1 VTEPNPDAD
10 QGSAGST
17 TEPPVVE
24 PRWFDVGAVS
34 DVGTEREHNEDH
46 CGFAVASATSA
57 VVVVADGVSS
67 YEAGE
72 TASSKAV
79 EVTLREYADQ
89 PASLPP
95 AKRLARAVQQANIEV
110 YDLAIVVPELRG
122 MATTLTALALD
133 RGELSVAH
141 VGDSRLYLMRD
152 GGITQLTKDHTVAAE
167 RRRVPLLGGRRAPDH
182 ADHHT
187 LTRSLGRELIV
198 AIDRIS
204 TRVLQGDLLLL
215 CSDGLYNVID
225 EREMLE
231 HATAAPL
238 AADGCRALVDAANRR
253 GTVDN
258 LTAAVVR
265 VVGPADGAPARPAT
279 LRDRLKRLIGQRRQ

>member
-1 VTEPNPDAD
+1 VTEVSPD
-10 QGSAGST
+10 
-17 TEPPVVE
+17 VVF
-24 PRWFDVGAVS
+24 FDVGALT

-46 CGFAVASATSA
+46 CGFLVASPTSA

-133 RGELSVAH
+133 RDELSIAH
-141 VGDSRLYLMRD
+141 VGDSRLYLVRD
-152 GGITQLTKDHTVAAE
+152 GAITQLTKDHTVAAE
-167 RRRVPLLGGRRAPDH
+167 RRRVPLLGGRRPHDH
-182 ADHHT
+182 PDHHT

-198 AIDRIS
+198 AIDRIA
-204 TRVLQGDLLLL
+204 TRVLQGDVLLM

-225 EREMLE
+225 DREMLS
-231 HATAAPL
+231 HASGAAL
-238 AADGCRALVDAANRR
+238 AADACRALVDAANRR
-253 GTVDN
+253 GTLDN

-265 VVGPADGAPARPAT
+265 VVGPVGGARPRPST
-279 LRDRLKRLIGQRRQ
+279 LRDRIRQLVGRPPRAAAPRPRPARPIPG

>member
-1 VTEPNPDAD
+1 MTD
-10 QGSAGST
+10 
-17 TEPPVVE
+17 
-24 PRWFDVGAVS
+24 WFDVSALS

-46 CGFAVASATSA
+46 CGFLVGSPTSA

-141 VGDSRLYLMRD
+141 VGDSRLYLVRD
-152 GGITQLTKDHTVAAE
+152 GAITQLTKDHTVAAE
-167 RRRVPLLGGRRAPDH
+167 RRRVPLLSGRRRGNHH

-198 AIDRIS
+198 AIDRIA

-231 HATAAPL
+231 HASGAPV
-238 AADGCRALVDAANRR
+238 AADACRALVDAANRR
-253 GTVDN
+253 GTLDN
-258 LTAAVVR
+258 VTAGVVR
-265 VVGPADGAPARPAT
+265 VVGPADGPRARPST
-279 LRDRLKRLIGQRRQ
+279 LRDRLRQLVGGAGRSEGRTRS